1 MYINLLFQFPIVPHR
16 PEPFSRDY
24 KGKSPAEI
32 SWRAHADAVADVNP
46 NGLPL
51 PVAMASIDTRHFREQ
66 PRESRAMHSASSLLK
81 SEQIDAN
88 AY

>member
-1 MYINLLFQFPIVPHR
+1 MYINLPLPFPHR

-32 SWRAHADAVADVNP
+32 SWRAHADAEADVNP
-46 NGLPL
+46 NGLPS
-51 PVAMASIDTRHFREQ
+51 PVQWHLSIHATSREQ
-66 PRESRAMHSASSLLK
+66 AARIKSYVLRLFSSK